1 MKLTTKLKRGVHM
14 NYNPTVYDRPD
25 GFPVDNCIFT
35 IETKE
40 KNSSYKS
47 LLEKE
52 LKVLLIKRRSYE
64 EERPDY
70 PEQGKWA
77 FPGGFT
83 ERNED
88 LDSAAKRELKEE
100 ANVGDD
106 IYQEQFGTIYYPGRD
121 PRGWMPTTV
130 YVSLVPEKA
139 LMHRKA
145 GDDAQEVG
153 LFSLEEIKEMDLAF
167 DHKQVIFGF
176 AEKSGVLKEGTLGM
190 IRRQMLSTPIAKEFL
205 RNEFTIAELLQII
218 ETVVPTFNVQKPNFI
233 KKLIGS
239 KSRKGLLIEATDASG
254 NQKYSDEFSQRPAK
268 LYCFNED
275 FAMKQTS
282 IYNSTLI

>member
-1 MKLTTKLKRGVHM
+1 M
-14 NYNPTVYDRPD
+14 YNSNKYDRPD

-35 IETKE
+35 ITTKE
-40 KNSSYKS
+40 KKTSYKS

-52 LKVLLIKRRSYE
+52 LKVLLIKRRVYK

-88 LDSAAKRELKEE
+88 LDTAAKRELKEE
-100 ANVGDD
+100 ANVGDE

-130 YVSLVPEKA
+130 YVALVREEA
-139 LMHRKA
+139 LHDRRA

-153 LFSLEEIKEMDLAF
+153 LFSLDEIREMDLAF
-167 DHKQVIFGF
+167 DHKEVIFGF
-176 AEKSGVLKEGTLGM
+176 AEKTGALQEGTLGM
-190 IRRQMLSTPIAKEFL
+190 IRRQMLATPIAKEFL
-205 RNEFTIAELLQII
+205 RSEFTIAELLQII
-218 ETVVPTFNVQKPNFI
+218 ETVVPHFNVQKPNFI

-239 KSRKGLLIEATDASG
+239 KSRKGLLVEATNTTG
-254 NQKYSDEFSQRPAK
+254 EQKFSDEFSQRPAK
-268 LYCFNED
+268 LYRFND
-275 FAMKQTS
+275 DYQIKQTS

>member
-1 MKLTTKLKRGVHM
+1 MT
-14 NYNPTVYDRPD
+14 YNANQYDRPD

-35 IETKE
+35 IATKE
-40 KNSSYKS
+40 KKSSYKS

-52 LKVLLIKRRSYE
+52 LKVLLIKRSTYDE
-64 EERPDY
+64 NRPDY

-83 ERNED
+83 ERGED

-100 ANVGDD
+100 ANVGDNM
-106 IYQEQFGTIYYPGRD
+106 YQEQFGTIYYPGRD

-130 YVSLVPEKA
+130 YVALVPEA
-139 LMHRKA
+139 SLLSRQA

-153 LFSLEEIKEMDLAF
+153 LFSLDEIKEMELAF
-167 DHKQVIFGF
+167 DHKEVIFGF
-176 AEKSGVLKEGTLGM
+176 KEKSGVLKEGTLGM
-190 IRRQMLSTPIAKEFL
+190 IRRQMLTTPIAKKFL
-205 RNEFTIAELLQII
+205 RKEFTIAELLQII
-218 ETVVPTFNVQKPNFI
+218 ETVVPSFNVQKPNFI

-239 KSRKGLLIEATDASG
+239 KSRKGLLVAALNERG
-254 NQKYSDEFSQRPAK
+254 EQKYSDEFSQRPAK
-268 LYCFNED
+268 LYAFDDEYHV
-275 FAMKQTS
+275 KHTS

>member
-1 MKLTTKLKRGVHM
+1 MKK
-14 NYNPTVYDRPD
+14 YDATVYDRPD

-35 IETKE
+35 ISTKE
-40 KNSSYKS
+40 KNTSYKS

-52 LKVLLIKRRSYE
+52 LKVLLIKRRVYE

-70 PEQGKWA
+70 AEQGKWA

-83 ERNED
+83 ARGED
-88 LDSAAKRELKEE
+88 IDSAAKRELMEE
-100 ANVGDD
+100 ANIGEG

-130 YVSLVPEKA
+130 YVSLVPEEA
-139 LMHRKA
+139 LIERKA

-153 LFSLEEIKEMDLAF
+153 LFSLDEIKEMDLAF

-176 AEKSGVLKEGTLGM
+176 ENKSGVLKEGTIGM

-205 RNEFTIAELLQII
+205 REDFTIAELLQII
-218 ETVVPTFNVQKPNFI
+218 ETVVPTFNVKKPNFI
-233 KKLIGS
+233 KKIMGS
-239 KSRKGLLIEATDASG
+239 KSRKGLLIESLDENG
-254 NQKYSDEFSQRPAK
+254 EQKFSDEFSQRPAK
-268 LYCFNED
+268 LYRFNEE
-275 FAMKQTS
+275 FKLKQTS
-282 IYNSTLI
+282 IYNDTFI